1 MSHKTDFPS
10 QLLNHKAGSPPVS
23 KFYFLPSAGFAKEIL
38 ISSTMSDDQYQ
49 PAGRHLKVFTAW
61 IISWNTLFHF
71 KTVLFFS
78 LLSTL
83 TERKYTNWSSFF
95 LRYMAYIWE
104 NQSQKCMFWLTVYE
118 STNNLCTTI
127 SIYFQQ
133 TLTPVSNRSRAQM
146 SVTGCSAYLIFPW
159 LSTLSFLL
167 SRYLSH

>member
-23 KFYFLPSAGFAKEIL
+23 KFYFLPSASFAKEIL

-133 TLTPVSNRSRAQM
+133 TLTCNSDTSLQQVSSTNVCDWLQCLPNF
-146 SVTGCSAYLIFPW
+146 SVAINPFIPSE
-159 LSTLSFLL
+159 
-167 SRYLSH
+167 